1 MRIAHV
7 LTAMTI
13 LALAGCTGS
22 AGTPP
27 VVNLASA
34 QAEAGAILAA
44 IEAGATI
51 YTTASTTTPAEAA
64 AVENVLAI
72 AKAGVTAF
80 QSAQATETP
89 VALAETAAQDIM
101 AVLAVLPIDPA
112 TKTAIDAGMAVIDG
126 LVAGL
131 AGTPGSLAAGPVAAP
146 HTPSAFGARLEAKA
160 PVPIPVPQVLP
171 PAPARNPKV

>member
-1 MRIAHV
+1 MRVAHL
-7 LTAMTI
+7 LTAVTL
-13 LALAGCTGS
+13 LALTGCVGNG
-22 AGTPP
+22 GTPP
-27 VVNLASA
+27 VVSLVSA

-44 IEAGATI
+44 LEAGATI

-80 QSAQATETP
+80 ESAQATETP
-89 VALAETAAQDIM
+89 VALAETASQDIM

-112 TKTAIDAGMAVIDG
+112 TKTAIDAGVAVIDG
-126 LVAGL
+126 LIASLTATPGAPASGQVTAHL
-131 AGTPGSLAAGPVAAP
+131 AGRV
-146 HTPSAFGARLEAKA
+146 EAKA
-160 PVPIPVPQVLP
+160 PVPIPMPQVLP